1 MSNPIKKFFPHLA
14 GSLVLASAASVG
26 FIANWEEDKSAP
38 NAQYIVYADKLAGG
52 LPTVCA
58 GITKHVS
65 TVPVIVGDV
74 WNKEQCK
81 EQESLAIIRLQENLA
96 KCFKTLPP
104 QSVFD
109 AATSHAWNNGYGATC
124 SSLAMK
130 AWNEKKF
137 ELGCRRLAFSDSGNR
152 VWSYVKTGKTING
165 KPEMK
170 FVQGLANRRDAE
182 VKMCTEDLGG
192 TNAGNVAKLEG

>member
-1 MSNPIKKFFPHLA
+1 MSIKKYFPHLA

-26 FIANWEEDKSAP
+26 FIADWEEDKSKP
-38 NAQYIVYADKLAGG
+38 DAQLIVYADKLAGG
-52 LPTVCA
+52 IPTVCA
-58 GITKHVS
+58 GITKNV
-65 TVPVIVGDV
+65 TKTPIVVGEV
-74 WNKEQCK
+74 WTKEQCQA
-81 EQESLAIIRLQENLA
+81 EESQAITKLQENLV

-152 VWSYVKTGKTING
+152 VWSYVKTDKIVKG

-192 TNAGNVAKLEG
+192 SNASKVAKLEG

>member
-1 MSNPIKKFFPHLA
+1 MNVKKYFPHLA
-14 GSLVLASAASVG
+14 GSLVLASAGTVG
-26 FIANWEEDKSAP
+26 FIAQYEEDHSSPQAK
-38 NAQYIVYADKLAGG
+38 YVVYADKLAAG

-58 GITKHVS
+58 GITRHVS
-65 TVPVIVGDV
+65 TIPVVVGDV
-74 WNKEQCK
+74 WTKEQCE
-81 EQESLAIIRLQENLA
+81 EQESQAIMKVQNSLAM
-96 KCFKTLPP
+96 CFKTLPP

-137 ELGCRRLAFSDSGNR
+137 ELGCRRIAFADSGSR
-152 VWSYVKTGKTING
+152 VWSYVKTGRTVNG
-165 KPEMK
+165 KPEMR

-182 VKMCTEDLGG
+182 VQMCLEDVKHAQVS
-192 TNAGNVAKLEG
+192 TKLAN